1 MTQKEKSKDLKAFQ
15 ELVKSEMIKL
25 GNYDATIN
33 SIVPYEMRNILTAL
47 ETAIHNVNFS
57 ATYYNE
63 DVIELCGKMAAQA
76 LILSSNAQ
84 RALDAW
90 ESRLA

>member
-15 ELVKSEMIKL
+15 ELVKSEMIKV
-25 GNYDATIN
+25 GNYDAMIN

-63 DVIELCGKMAAQA
+63 NVIELCAKMAAQA
-76 LILSSNAQ
+76 LVLACNAK
-84 RALDAW
+84 RELDAW
-90 ESRLA
+90 EEMRA